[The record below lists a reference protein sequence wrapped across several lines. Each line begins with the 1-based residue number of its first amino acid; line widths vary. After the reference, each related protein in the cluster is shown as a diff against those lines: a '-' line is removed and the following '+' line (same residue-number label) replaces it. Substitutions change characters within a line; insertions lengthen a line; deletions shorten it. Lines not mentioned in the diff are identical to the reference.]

1 MERKILKMTERGYDG
16 GVVLSLECGHTRN
29 VTHEEML
36 REMAVIYR
44 AQLSK
49 PSDTH
54 HNVIV
59 CPACEAESKLPIV
72 KPQSMR
78 AGNVT
83 RTEFVYLADEIEAYM
98 RRMLDASRAPM
109 TIQITHSQRRAI
121 MSALKASSRY
131 VDNDHKLVI
140 LDQGGAAVLRFDCQE
155 Q

>member
-1 MERKILKMTERGYDG
+1 MERKILKMSERGYDG

-36 REMAVIYR
+36 MDMTVIYR

-59 CPACEAESKLPIV
+59 CPQCAAQPLTV
-72 KPQSMR
+72 
-78 AGNVT
+78 NVT
-83 RTEFVYLADEIEAYM
+83 
-98 RRMLDASRAPM
+98 P
-109 TIQITHSQRRAI
+109 SQRRALL
-121 MSALKASSRY
+121 SALKASSRY

-140 LDQGGAAVLRFDCQE
+140 LDQSGAAVLRFDCQE
-155 Q
+155 K